1 MERVDL
7 DQDLVRA
14 VAKNIPCIH
23 MNTEFLA
30 ANAIS
35 VFLKYLKWHNDNNSS
50 LQDVIKDI
58 KLKNVE

>member
-23 MNTEFLA
+23 MNSDFLA
-30 ANAIS
+30 ANAIT
-35 VFLKYLKWHNDNNSS
+35 VFLKYLRWHQGNGST
-50 LQDVIKDI
+50 LEDVINDI
-58 KLKNVE
+58 KVTEIE

>member
-14 VAKNIPCIH
+14 VARNIPCIH

>member
-14 VAKNIPCIH
+14 VARNIPCIH

-35 VFLKYLKWHNDNNSS
+35 VFLKYLKWHNDNGSS
-50 LQDVIKDI
+50 LDDVIKDI